1 LEGVEMKISGL
12 LGAATVAAIMFGAP
26 GVANATVEKIDFS
39 GTFGGGTLT
48 GVMILDV
55 DSSGVATSG
64 TATITAPGLPGPET
78 MGLVPPDPP
87 GGAYEAYDGTN
98 LALQDDKY
106 PITNVGLV
114 FGTDAGPAPGGAL
127 HGPYTFGMELGGEAG
142 GCPSTAVCGFLAGQL
157 ADGSYH
163 EYGAT
168 GVLTLSNA
176 VPEPSTWAMLMI
188 GFGGLGFAALR
199 KGRLARAVA

>member
-1 LEGVEMKISGL
+1 VGKYLAI
-12 LGAATVAAIMFGAP
+12 GAIAALSVAAGVVAP
-26 GVANATVEKIDFS
+26 GVANATVEKFDFS
-39 GTFGGGTLT
+39 GSFGTTGTLT

-87 GGAYEAYDGTN
+87 GGAYEANDGTN

-106 PITNVGLV
+106 PITDIGLV
-114 FGTDAGPAPGGAL
+114 FGTGAGPAPGGAL
-127 HGPYTFGMELGGEAG
+127 YGPYTIGMELGGETG
-142 GCPSTAVCGFLAGQL
+142 GCPSTAVCGFLAGQQS
-157 ADGSYH
+157 DGTYH

-168 GVLTLSNA
+168 G
-176 VPEPSTWAMLMI
+176 
-188 GFGGLGFAALR
+188 ALFSCR
-199 KGRLARAVA
+199 V